1 MRIPKNYLKLLSY
14 HRNCTQVLLEFAE
27 DLDRD
32 QIEVS
37 NDERIKKINK
47 MIRSVTREI
56 HKLKSFIRLK
66 PKGENIRYSRIE
78 PEHDIGQN
86 LSDFFAKRFPPIIIV
101 LGNGKISW
109 ISLFADNDLHRCQA
123 EGLNSSLKRFDKI
136 LNDKNDIEDI
146 ENLWNE
152 YYWTQYAPERKNEK
166 LYRKNMPKKYMKS
179 ANIKEKK
186 KNVSLEQFSSD

>member
-14 HRNCTQVLLEFAE
+14 HRNCSRDLLEFAE

-86 LSDFFAKRFPPIIIV
+86 LSDFFAKRFPTIIIV
-101 LGNGKISW
+101 LGDDKISW
-109 ISLFADNDLHRCQA
+109 VSLFADKELHRCRA
-123 EGLNSSLKRFDKI
+123 GGLNGTLESFDKI
-136 LNDKNDIEDI
+136 LNNNKNIEDI

-152 YYWTQYAPERKNEK
+152 YYWTQYAPERKNES

-179 ANIKEKK
+179 ANIKDKN